1 MVNRTGTK
9 VMINDLEDRTKRFA
23 TDVVRFCSTLNG
35 KPEIRI
41 ISNQLVRAG
50 TSVGANYRAA
60 CRSKSKADFINKL
73 SIVEEEADESEYWF
87 ELLESLATPKN
98 PELLRLKDEAHQLV
112 AIMIQ
117 SKKTARAS
125 FGATKTGN
133 SPFSIRN
140 S

>member
-1 MVNRTGTK
+1 MT
-9 VMINDLEDRTKRFA
+9 NDLKERTKRFA
-23 TDVVRFCSTLNG
+23 VDVVRFCSTLNG
-35 KPEIRI
+35 KPELRA
-41 ISNQLVRAG
+41 ISNQLVRSG

-87 ELLESLATPKN
+87 ELLESLSQPKTT
-98 PELLRLKDEAHQLV
+98 ELFRLKDEAHQLV

-117 SKKTARAS
+117 SKKTARSSITPA
-125 FGATKTGN
+125 KTED
-133 SPFSIRN
+133 SQFAIRN

>member
-9 VMINDLEDRTKRFA
+9 VMIKDLKDRTMRFA
-23 TDVVRFCSTLNG
+23 VDVVRFCSTLNG
-35 KPEIRI
+35 KSEVRI
-41 ISNQLVRAG
+41 ISNQLVQAG

-87 ELLESLATPKN
+87 ELLEGLAIATT

-117 SKKTARAS
+117 SKKTARISMEPA
-125 FGATKTGN
+125 GAGN
-133 SPFSIRN
+133 SQFAVRN